1 MIFDDVDDVDPFD
14 DTTEPA
20 HQKRVDVKDIMDG
33 KVDFNDAMSDKNTV
47 LHFS

>member
-1 MIFDDVDDVDPFD
+1 MMSILMNR
-14 DTTEPA
+14 

-33 KVDFNDAMSDKNTV
+33 KVGFNDAMSDKNTV